1 MRISDWSSDVCSS
14 DLLRRRMIEA
24 RGLRLQFR
32 FLDQVALAAPE
43 IEIPAQVGANLPD
56 PIFATA
62 IRRRNVVILGE
73 ALAHFV
79 AVERDA
85 RSRRGTR
92 RLRLCLPAPPPRPP
106 RPEGRHEGEEG

>member
-79 AVERDA
+79 ADRKSVVSGKSVSVRVVL
-85 RSRRGTR
+85 GGR
-92 RLRLCLPAPPPRPP
+92 RLLKKKTSKQTTNAN
-106 RPEGRHEGEEG
+106 